1 MIAGITLCALLCVSF
16 ARITLRHVPNA
27 AIATA

>member
-16 ARITLRHVPNA
+16 ARVTLRHDPDTAV
-27 AIATA
+27 ATA

>member
-16 ARITLRHVPNA
+16 ARITLRRGPDA
-27 AIATA
+27 AIAAA